1 MQEFTVDG
9 RAVFAATGGRPFD
22 AALPAVIFIHG
33 AGMDHTIWALQT
45 RYFAHRGRAVAALD
59 LPGHGRS
66 EGPALGSI
74 AELAAWLGRFIAAAG
89 VNEVSLAGHSMGALA
104 ALECAAGLGARLRAL
119 ALLGVAPAMPVHPD
133 LLAAAAAD
141 DHLAFELITSWSHG
155 RIGHRGGNRAPG
167 LWLLGGGER
176 LLERARPGVLSRDL
190 TACNA
195 YEEARGLEVAAQVA
209 CPSLVLLGAE
219 DRMTPAAAG
228 RKLAAAI
235 PGARVV
241 ELADCG
247 HMMMLEKP
255 DETLDAL
262 RDVL

>member
-1 MQEFTVDG
+1 MQQFTVDG

-22 AALPAVIFIHG
+22 ATLPGVIFVHG

-66 EGPALGSI
+66 QGPALASI
-74 AELAAWLGRFIAAAG
+74 DELAAWLDRFIAAAG
-89 VNEVSLAGHSMGALA
+89 LGEVSLAGHSMGALA
-104 ALECAAGLGARLRAL
+104 ALECAAGLGDRLRAL
-119 ALLGVAPAMPVHPD
+119 ALLGAAPALPVHPD

-141 DHLAFELITSWSHG
+141 DPLAFELITSWSHG
-155 RIGHRGGNRAPG
+155 RTGHRGGNRAPG
-167 LWLLGGGER
+167 LWLLGGGQR
-176 LLERARPGVLSRDL
+176 LLERSKPGVLARGL

-195 YEEARGLEVAAQVA
+195 YEGARGLEMAAKVA
-209 CPSLVLLGAE
+209 CPSLVLIGAQ
-219 DRMTPAAAG
+219 DRMAPAPAG
-228 RKLAAAI
+228 RELAAAM

-262 RDVL
+262 MAVL

>member
-9 RAVFAATGGRPFD
+9 KAVFAATGGRPLD

-45 RYFAHRGRAVAALD
+45 RYFAYRARAVLALD

-74 AELAAWLGRFIAAAG
+74 DELAAWLGRLVEAAG
-89 VNEVSLAGHSMGALA
+89 VGEVSLAGHSMGALA
-104 ALECAAGLGARLRAL
+104 ALECAASLGGRLRAL
-119 ALLGVAPAMPVHPD
+119 ALLGAAPSMPVHPD

-141 DHLAFELITSWSHG
+141 DPLAFELITSWGHG
-155 RIGHRGGNRAPG
+155 STGHRGGNRAPG

-176 LLERARPGVLSRDL
+176 LLQRSKPGVLSCDL
-190 TACNA
+190 MACNA
-195 YEEARGLEVAAQVA
+195 YTAARGLEVAARVA
-209 CPSLVLLGAE
+209 CPSLVLLGTQ
-219 DRMTPAAAG
+219 DRMTPAKAG
-228 RKLAAAI
+228 RELAATI
-235 PGARVV
+235 PGAQAV

-262 RDVL
+262 KAVL

>member
-9 RAVFAATGGRPFD
+9 KAVFAATGGRPFD
-22 AALPAVIFIHG
+22 AGLPGVIFIHG
-33 AGMDHTIWALQT
+33 AGLDHTIWALQT

-74 AELAAWLGRFIAAAG
+74 AELAAWLGRFIEAAG
-89 VNEVSLAGHSMGALA
+89 LGEVSLAGHSMGALA
-104 ALECAAGLGARLRAL
+104 ALECAASLGNRLRAL
-119 ALLGVAPAMPVHPD
+119 ALLGVAPALPVHPD
-133 LLAAAAAD
+133 LLAAAAAND
-141 DHLAFELITSWSHG
+141 PLAFELITSWGHG

-167 LWLLGGGER
+167 LWLLGAGQR
-176 LLERARPGVLSRDL
+176 LLERSRPGVLSCDL
-190 TACNA
+190 AACNA
-195 YEEARGLEVAAQVA
+195 YQAARGQEVASRVA
-209 CPSLVLLGAE
+209 CPSLVLLGAQ
-219 DRMTPAAAG
+219 DRMTPAKAG
-228 RKLAAAI
+228 RQLAAAI

-247 HMMMLEKP
+247 HMMMVEKP

-262 RDVL
+262 KEVL

>member
-1 MQEFTVDG
+1 MQEFNVDG

-22 AALPAVIFIHG
+22 ASLPGVIFVHG

-45 RYFAHRGRAVAALD
+45 RYFAHHGRTVVALD

-74 AELAAWLGRFIAAAG
+74 DALAAWLGRFIDSAG
-89 VNEVSLAGHSMGALA
+89 LGEVSLAGHSMGALT
-104 ALECAAGLGARLRAL
+104 ALECAASLGDRLRAL

-141 DHLAFELITSWSHG
+141 DPLAFELITSWGHG
-155 RIGHRGGNRAPG
+155 STGHRGGNRAPG

-176 LLERARPGVLSRDL
+176 LLQRSRPGVLSCDL
-190 TACNA
+190 IACNT
-195 YEEARGLEVAAQVA
+195 YQEARGLAVAAQIT
-209 CPSLVLLGAE
+209 CPSLVLLGPQ
-219 DRMTPAAAG
+219 DRMTPAKAG
-228 RKLAAAI
+228 RELAAAI
-235 PGARVV
+235 PGAILTVIP
-241 ELADCG
+241 ESG

-255 DETLDAL
+255 NETLDAL
-262 RDVL
+262 KAVL

>member
-1 MQEFTVDG
+1 MHEFTVDG
-9 RAVFAATGGRPFD
+9 KAVFAATGGRPFD
-22 AALPAVIFIHG
+22 AGLPGVIFVHG

-89 VNEVSLAGHSMGALA
+89 LGEVSLAGHSMGALA
-104 ALECAAGLGARLRAL
+104 ALECAAGLGRRLRAL
-119 ALLGVAPAMPVHPD
+119 ALLGAAPALPVHPD

-141 DHLAFELITSWSHG
+141 DPLAFELITSWGHG

-167 LWLLGGGER
+167 LWLLGAGQR
-176 LLERARPGVLSRDL
+176 LLERSRPGVLSCDL
-190 TACNA
+190 VACNA
-195 YEEARGLEVAAQVA
+195 YQAARGLEVAAKVA
-209 CPSLVLLGAE
+209 CPSLVLLGAQ
-219 DRMTPAAAG
+219 DRMTPAQAG
-228 RKLAAAI
+228 RELAAAM

-247 HMMMLEKP
+247 HMMMTEKP

-262 RDVL
+262 EEVL

>member
-33 AGMDHTIWALQT
+33 AGMEHTIWALQT
-45 RYFAHRGRAVAALD
+45 RYFAHHGRTVAALD

-74 AELAAWLGRFIAAAG
+74 DELAAWLGRFIEATG
-89 VNEVSLAGHSMGALA
+89 VGEVSLAGHSMGALT
-104 ALECAAGLGARLRAL
+104 ALECAASLGGRLRAL

-141 DHLAFELITSWSHG
+141 DPLAFELITSWGHG
-155 RIGHRGGNRAPG
+155 STGHRGGNRAPG

-176 LLERARPGVLSRDL
+176 LLQRSRPGVLSCDL
-190 TACNA
+190 AACNA
-195 YEEARGLEVAAQVA
+195 YQEARGLEVAAQVA
-209 CPSLVLLGAE
+209 CPSLVLLGTQ
-219 DRMTPAAAG
+219 DRMTPAKAG
-228 RKLAAAI
+228 RELAAAI
-235 PGARVV
+235 PGAT
-241 ELADCG
+241 LAVIPESG

-255 DETLDAL
+255 NETLDAL
-262 RDVL
+262 KAVL

>member
-1 MQEFTVDG
+1 MQLFTVDG
-9 RAVFAATGGRPFD
+9 KAVFAATGGRPFD
-22 AALPAVIFIHG
+22 ASLPGVIFIHG

-45 RYFAHRGRAVAALD
+45 RYFAHRGRAVVALD

-74 AELAAWLGRFIAAAG
+74 AELAAWLGRFIEAAG
-89 VNEVSLAGHSMGALA
+89 VGEVSLAGHSLGALM
-104 ALECAAGLGARLRAL
+104 ALECAASLGSRLRAL
-119 ALLGVAPAMPVHPD
+119 ALLGAAPALPVHPE

-141 DHLAFELITSWSHG
+141 DPLAFELITSWGHG

-167 LWLLGGGER
+167 LWLLGGGRR
-176 LLERARPGVLSRDL
+176 LLQRARPGVLSCDL
-190 TACNA
+190 IACNA
-195 YEEARGLEVAAQVA
+195 YEAARGLEVAARIA
-209 CPSLVLLGAE
+209 CPSLILLGTD
-219 DRMTPAAAG
+219 DRMTPAKAG
-228 RKLAAAI
+228 RELAAVI

-241 ELADCG
+241 ELAESG

-262 RDVL
+262 KEVL

>member
-45 RYFAHRGRAVAALD
+45 RYFAYHGRTVLALD

-66 EGPALGSI
+66 EGPALDSI
-74 AELAAWLGRFIAAAG
+74 DALAAWLGRFIEAAG
-89 VNEVSLAGHSMGALA
+89 VGEVSLAGHSLGALM
-104 ALECAAGLGARLRAL
+104 ALECAASLGDRLRAL
-119 ALLGVAPAMPVHPD
+119 ALLGAAPSLPVHAD

-141 DHLAFELITSWSHG
+141 DPLAFELITSWAHG
-155 RIGHRGGNRAPG
+155 STGHRGGNRAPG

-176 LLERARPGVLSRDL
+176 LLQRSRPGVLSCDL
-190 TACNA
+190 IACNA
-195 YEEARGLEVAAQVA
+195 YPAARGLEVAAEVA
-209 CPSLVLLGAE
+209 CPSLVLLGTQ
-219 DRMTPAAAG
+219 DRMAPAKAG
-228 RKLAAAI
+228 RELAAAI
-235 PGARVV
+235 PGATLTAIP
-241 ELADCG
+241 ESG

-255 DETLDAL
+255 NETLDAL
-262 RDVL
+262 KDAL